1 VTLLAAWPVT
11 GFNGIGRIIES
22 AKFSIA
28 RAAAHDAAAHVVAG
42 RNGRHWWLRPG
53 DHDIS
58 RWHYAADHTAL
69 ACGYPQH

>member
-28 RAAAHDAAAHVVAG
+28 RPLLTMQ
-42 RNGRHWWLRPG
+42 RHTSLPEG
-53 DHDIS
+53 MGGIGGFGQVTTIS
-58 RWHYAADHTAL
+58 AERSSRSARRAD
-69 ACGYPQH
+69 